1 MKKITQKDIIDIISK
16 NTSINKNEFNLNSC
30 AKDFD
35 KWDSVAH
42 IRIMLNLEKFIK
54 KKISTSQ
61 MSKLISI
68 KKIINFCKR
77 N

>member
-1 MKKITQKDIIDIISK
+1 MKKINQKDIIDIISK
-16 NTSINKNEFNLNSC
+16 NTGISKSKINLNSC

-35 KWDSVAH
+35 KWDSIAH

-54 KKISTSQ
+54 KKISTAQ

-68 KKIINFCKR
+68 KKIINFVK
-77 N
+77 